1 MVSYQ
6 KSEVGSRKSEI
17 RSQNLSSVLCPLSFI
32 LCRRLVARVTE
43 KQTTRR
49 AALVTLR
56 SAAKHERHNSPERD
70 ALRRKK
76 RNIVLRKEQQDQ
88 NCASPARDPFRG
100 DELVKGLP
108 MFTASAP
115 EVLAKEKADLAEL
128 KGKGLLVRW
137 KGYFGKTGP
146 GWLQSALV
154 LGSGSAYASL
164 YAGAFLQY
172 RLLWVQPLAMVL
184 GIIMFAAMSHQTLS
198 TGVRP
203 FDAMKRYIH
212 PVVAWS
218 WAIGALLATIIW
230 HLPQYALAAGMTEDM
245 IKAVTGWE
253 PSSVAQT
260 VLRVGIGLVVLVIST
275 TFVWCYS
282 SGHRGI
288 RFYERTLKG
297 LVWMIILAFLVV
309 IIRRAIDGGVEWA
322 KLFKGF
328 LPLYVPT
335 DPRGV
340 SIVMA
345 AFSAA
350 TGINATFLFP
360 YTLLA
365 RGWGK
370 EHSGL
375 SRFDLITGMLLPF
388 CIATSLMV
396 IATGCTIYDPAQFAS
411 GSTKLPPTEV
421 AAMLESAGLSMFFSR
436 IVFGL
441 GIVGMALSSITMHML
456 ISGFAVCEL
465 FGIEPS
471 GWRYRL
477 ACLLPAPG
485 FVGVILWGYIGPW
498 IAIPTSAIC
507 GLMLPIAFIAFFI
520 LNNSKRYLGKDKPS
534 GAKAV
539 VWNIAMLVS
548 IIVTVASIVYYLRS
562 LI

>member
-1 MVSYQ
+1 
-6 KSEVGSRKSEI
+6 
-17 RSQNLSSVLCPLSFI
+17 
-32 LCRRLVARVTE
+32 
-43 KQTTRR
+43 
-49 AALVTLR
+49 
-56 SAAKHERHNSPERD
+56 
-70 ALRRKK
+70 
-76 RNIVLRKEQQDQ
+76 
-88 NCASPARDPFRG
+88 
-100 DELVKGLP
+100 

-115 EVLAKEKADLAEL
+115 EALAKEKANLAEL
-128 KGKGLLVRW
+128 QRKGFLQRW
-137 KGYFGKTGP
+137 RGYFTRTGP

-154 LGSGSAYASL
+154 LGSGSAMASL
-164 YAGAFLQY
+164 FAGASLQY
-172 RLLWVQPLAMVL
+172 KLLWVQPLAMAL
-184 GIIMFAAMSHQTLS
+184 GIVMFAAMSYQTLS

-218 WAIGALLATIIW
+218 WAIGALLATVIW
-230 HLPQYALAAGMTEDM
+230 HLPQYALAAGMTDDM

-253 PSSVAQT
+253 PASSASQI
-260 VLRVGIGLVVLVIST
+260 LLLIAIGLVVLVIST

-282 SGHRGI
+282 SGYRGV

-297 LVWMIILAFLVV
+297 LVWMIILALLVV
-309 IIRRAIDGGVEWA
+309 IIRRSIDGGVQWA

-328 LPLYVPT
+328 LPLYIPT
-335 DPRGV
+335 DRRGA

-365 RGWGK
+365 RGWAK
-370 EHSGL
+370 EHRGL

-396 IATGCTIYDPAQFAS
+396 IATGCTIYDPVRFAA
-411 GSTKLPPTEV
+411 GSTKLPPIEV

-436 IVFGL
+436 IIFGL
-441 GIVGMALSSITMHML
+441 GIIGMALSSITMHML
-456 ISGFAVCEL
+456 ISGFAVCEI
-465 FGIEPS
+465 FGIEPG

-477 ACLLPAPG
+477 ACLLPAPAV
-485 FVGVILWGYIGPW
+485 VGVVLWQYLGPW
-498 IAIPTSAIC
+498 VAIPTSAIC

-520 LNNSKRYLGKDKPS
+520 LNNSKRYLGENKPT
-534 GAKAV
+534 GVKAL
-539 VWNIAMLVS
+539 VWNVAMLIS
-548 IIVTVASIVYYLRS
+548 IGATVASIVYYLVS

>member
-1 MVSYQ
+1 
-6 KSEVGSRKSEI
+6 
-17 RSQNLSSVLCPLSFI
+17 
-32 LCRRLVARVTE
+32 
-43 KQTTRR
+43 
-49 AALVTLR
+49 
-56 SAAKHERHNSPERD
+56 
-70 ALRRKK
+70 
-76 RNIVLRKEQQDQ
+76 
-88 NCASPARDPFRG
+88 
-100 DELVKGLP
+100 

-115 EVLAKEKADLAEL
+115 EVLAKEKAALAEL
-128 KGKGLLVRW
+128 KGKSFLQRW
-137 KGYFGKTGP
+137 RGYFSKTGP

-154 LGSGSAYASL
+154 LGSGSAMASL
-164 YAGAFLQY
+164 FAGAFLQY
-172 RLLWVQPLAMVL
+172 KLLWVQPLAMAL
-184 GIIMFAAMSHQTLS
+184 GIILFAAMSYQTLS

-230 HLPQYALAAGMTEDM
+230 HLPQYALAAGMTDDM

-253 PSSVAQT
+253 PSTPVVQT
-260 VLRVGIGLVVLVIST
+260 VLLIGIGLVVLTIST
-275 TFVWCYS
+275 AVAWTYS
-282 SGHRGI
+282 SGHKGI
-288 RFYERTLKG
+288 RLYERILKG
-297 LVWMIILAFLVV
+297 LVWMIILAFLIV
-309 IIRRAIDGGVEWA
+309 IIRRSIEGGIEWA

-328 LPLYVPT
+328 LPLYIPT
-335 DPRGV
+335 DVRGV

-370 EHSGL
+370 EHRGL

-396 IATGCTIYDPAQFAS
+396 IAAGCTIYDPAQFAS
-411 GSTKLPPTEV
+411 GSTKLSPIEA

-441 GIVGMALSSITMHML
+441 GIVGVALSSITMHML
-456 ISGFAVCEL
+456 ICGFAACEV
-465 FGIEPS
+465 FGVEPG

-498 IAIPTSAIC
+498 IAIPASAIC

-520 LNNSKRYLGKDKPS
+520 LNNSSRYLGEDKPR
-534 GAKAV
+534 GIKAV
-539 VWNIAMLVS
+539 VWNIAMLIS
-548 IIVTVASIVYYLRS
+548 IGVTVASIIYYLTS

>member
-1 MVSYQ
+1 M
-6 KSEVGSRKSEI
+6 
-17 RSQNLSSVLCPLSFI
+17 
-32 LCRRLVARVTE
+32 
-43 KQTTRR
+43 
-49 AALVTLR
+49 
-56 SAAKHERHNSPERD
+56 
-70 ALRRKK
+70 KK
-76 RNIVLRKEQQDQ
+76 DQQDQ
-88 NCASPARDPFRG
+88 NCTQD
-100 DELVKGLP
+100 DLVKGLP
-108 MFTASAP
+108 TFTASAP
-115 EVLAKEKADLAEL
+115 EILAKEKADLAEL
-128 KGKGLLVRW
+128 QGKNLLTRW

-154 LGSGSAYASL
+154 LGSGSAMASL
-164 YAGAFLQY
+164 FAGAFLQY
-172 RLLWVQPLAMVL
+172 KLLWVQPLAMVL
-184 GIIMFAAMSHQTLS
+184 GIVIFAAMSYQTLS

-230 HLPQYALAAGMTEDM
+230 HLPQYALAAGMTDDM
-245 IKAVTGWE
+245 IKAITGWQ
-253 PSSVAQT
+253 PSSTTSQT
-260 VLRVGIGLVVLVIST
+260 IVLICIGLCILAIST
-275 TFVWCYS
+275 LAIWSYG
-282 SGHRGI
+282 SGHKGV

-297 LVWMIILAFLVV
+297 LVWMIILAFTIV
-309 IIRRAIDGGVEWA
+309 IVRRAIEGGLQWG

-328 LPLYVPT
+328 LPLYIPRES
-335 DPRGV
+335 RGV

-370 EHSGL
+370 EHRGL

-396 IATGCTIYDPAQFAS
+396 IATGCTIYNPEQFAS
-411 GSTKLPPTEV
+411 GSTKLSPIEA

-441 GIVGMALSSITMHML
+441 GILGMALSSITMHML
-456 ISGFAVCEL
+456 ICGFAACEV
-465 FGIEPS
+465 FGVEPG

-477 ACLLPAPG
+477 ACLIPAPG
-485 FVGVILWGYIGPW
+485 VVGAVLWGYIGPW
-498 IAIPTSAIC
+498 IAIPASAIC

-520 LNNSKRYLGKDKPS
+520 LNNSKRYLGKDKPT
-534 GAKAV
+534 GIKAL
-539 VWNIAMLVS
+539 VWNIAMLIS
-548 IIVTVASIVYYLRS
+548 IGATVASIVYYLPSLVDYLRS
-562 LI
+562 LT

>member
-1 MVSYQ
+1 
-6 KSEVGSRKSEI
+6 
-17 RSQNLSSVLCPLSFI
+17 
-32 LCRRLVARVTE
+32 
-43 KQTTRR
+43 
-49 AALVTLR
+49 
-56 SAAKHERHNSPERD
+56 
-70 ALRRKK
+70 
-76 RNIVLRKEQQDQ
+76 
-88 NCASPARDPFRG
+88 
-100 DELVKGLP
+100 
-108 MFTASAP
+108 MFTASVP

-172 RLLWVQPLAMVL
+172 RLLWVQPLAMIL
-184 GIIMFAAMSHQTLS
+184 GIVMFAAMSHQTLS

-218 WAIGALLATIIW
+218 WVIGALLATMIW
-230 HLPQYALAAGMTEDM
+230 HLPQYALAAGMTDDM
-245 IKAVTGWE
+245 IKTVTGWE
-253 PSSVAQT
+253 PSSKGAQMALLI
-260 VLRVGIGLVVLVIST
+260 VIGLVVLVIST
-275 TFVWCYS
+275 TVTWCYG
-282 SGHRGI
+282 SGYRGV
-288 RFYERTLKG
+288 RFYERILKG
-297 LVWMIILAFLVV
+297 LVWMIILAFTIV
-309 IIRRAIDGGVEWA
+309 IVRRAIEGGVQWA

-328 LPLYVPT
+328 LPLYIPT
-335 DPRGV
+335 DVRGV

-370 EHSGL
+370 EHRGL
-375 SRFDLITGMLLPF
+375 SRFDLMTGMLLPF

-396 IATGCTIYDPAQFAS
+396 IATACTIYDPGQFAS

-456 ISGFAVCEL
+456 ICGFAACEV
-465 FGIEPS
+465 FGVEPG

-498 IAIPTSAIC
+498 IAILTSAIC

-520 LNNSKRYLGKDKPS
+520 LNNSKKYLGENKPR
-534 GAKAV
+534 GVKAL
-539 VWNIAMLVS
+539 VWNIAMLISIGVTIAS
-548 IIVTVASIVYYLRS
+548 IIYYLSS

>member
-1 MVSYQ
+1 M
-6 KSEVGSRKSEI
+6 
-17 RSQNLSSVLCPLSFI
+17 
-32 LCRRLVARVTE
+32 
-43 KQTTRR
+43 
-49 AALVTLR
+49 
-56 SAAKHERHNSPERD
+56 D
-70 ALRRKK
+70 
-76 RNIVLRKEQQDQ
+76 RNDL
-88 NCASPARDPFRG
+88 A
-100 DELVKGLP
+100 KGLP

-128 KGKGLLVRW
+128 QHKGFLPRW
-137 KGYFGKTGP
+137 RGYFSRTGP

-154 LGSGSAYASL
+154 LGSGSAMASL
-164 YAGAFLQY
+164 FAGASFQY
-172 RLLWVQPLAMVL
+172 KLLWVQPLAMVL
-184 GIIMFAAMSHQTLS
+184 GIVMFAAMSYQTLS

-230 HLPQYALAAGMTEDM
+230 HLPQYALAAGMTDDM

-253 PSSVAQT
+253 PSSSAAQT
-260 VLRVGIGLVVLVIST
+260 AMLIAIGLVVLGIST

-282 SGHRGI
+282 SGYRGV

-309 IIRRAIDGGVEWA
+309 IMRTAIRGDIEWG

-328 LPLYVPT
+328 LPLYIPT
-335 DPRGV
+335 DPRGA

-365 RGWGK
+365 RGWAK
-370 EHSGL
+370 EHQGL
-375 SRFDLITGMLLPF
+375 ARFDLITGMLLPF

-396 IATGCTIYDPAQFAS
+396 IATGCTIYDPVRFAA
-411 GSTKLPPTEV
+411 GSTKLSPIEA
-421 AAMLESAGLSMFFSR
+421 AAMLESVGLSMFFSR
-436 IVFGL
+436 IIFGL

-456 ISGFAVCEL
+456 ICGFAACEV
-465 FGIEPS
+465 FGVEPG

-477 ACLLPAPG
+477 ACLIPAPA
-485 FVGVILWGYIGPW
+485 VAGVVLWPYIGPW
-498 IAIPTSAIC
+498 IAIPASAIC

-520 LNNSKRYLGKDKPS
+520 LNNSKRYLGENKPT
-534 GAKAV
+534 GVKAL
-539 VWNIAMLVS
+539 VWNIAMLIS
-548 IIVTVASIVYYLRS
+548 IGATVASIIYYLSS
-562 LI
+562 LISTYLVT

>member
-1 MVSYQ
+1 MNDRQDRISD
-6 KSEVGSRKSEI
+6 
-17 RSQNLSSVLCPLSFI
+17 
-32 LCRRLVARVTE
+32 
-43 KQTTRR
+43 
-49 AALVTLR
+49 
-56 SAAKHERHNSPERD
+56 SPERD
-70 ALRRKK
+70 AFQ
-76 RNIVLRKEQQDQ
+76 RNDL
-88 NCASPARDPFRG
+88 AR
-100 DELVKGLP
+100 GLP

-128 KGKGLLVRW
+128 EGKGLLMRW
-137 KGYFGKTGP
+137 RGYFSQTGP

-154 LGSGSAYASL
+154 LGSGSAMASL
-164 YAGAFLQY
+164 FAGASLQY
-172 RLLWVQPLAMVL
+172 QLLWVQPLAMAL
-184 GIIMFAAMSHQTLS
+184 GIILFAAMSYQTLS

-230 HLPQYALAAGMTEDM
+230 HLPQYALAAGMTDDM

-253 PSSVAQT
+253 PSSSAAQT
-260 VLRVGIGLVVLVIST
+260 AVLIGIGLAVLTIST
-275 TFVWCYS
+275 AVVWTYS
-282 SGHRGI
+282 KGHKGI
-288 RFYERTLKG
+288 RLYERILKG
-297 LVWMIILAFLVV
+297 LVWMIILAFTIV
-309 IIRRAIDGGVEWA
+309 IVRRAIEGGVQWG

-328 LPLYVPT
+328 LPLHIPT
-335 DPRGV
+335 DVRGV

-370 EHSGL
+370 EHRGL

-396 IATGCTIYDPAQFAS
+396 IATGCTIYNPVQFAS
-411 GSTKLPPTEV
+411 GSTKLSPIEA

-436 IVFGL
+436 IIFGL
-441 GIVGMALSSITMHML
+441 GILGMALSSITMHMI
-456 ISGFAVCEL
+456 ISGFAVCEV
-465 FGIEPS
+465 FGIEPG

-477 ACLLPAPG
+477 ACLLPAPA
-485 FVGVILWGYIGPW
+485 VIGVVLWKYIGTW

-520 LNNSKRYLGKDKPS
+520 LNNSKKYLGEDKPR
-534 GAKAV
+534 GIKAV
-539 VWNIAMLVS
+539 VWNIAMLIS
-548 IIVTVASIVYYLRS
+548 ISATVASIIYYLAS